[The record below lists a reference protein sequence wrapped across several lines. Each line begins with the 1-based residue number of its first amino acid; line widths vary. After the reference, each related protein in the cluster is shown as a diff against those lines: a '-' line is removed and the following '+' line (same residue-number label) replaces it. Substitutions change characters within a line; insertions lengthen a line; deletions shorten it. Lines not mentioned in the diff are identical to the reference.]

1 VLFQTNMNPVCFV
14 VHKQEKSDPNRH
26 SQFNINIMR
35 SWKTSTASWR
45 LSKSGFSSGLNLSK
59 RCYSLGPT
67 PPSQPDI
74 SLGPP
79 FRLILEIEERSVP
92 LLKSLRLRSRTW
104 PQGPPGPTSPTRK
117 RMHTALALLHHLP
130 PEYLSLYDE
139 IINEACSNHPKFEMG
154 NGFPF
159 LYPRETGLGLRLR
172 SPRDIISICNKF
184 CKALEGNIDGRLST
198 PDFLYLPLSTGL
210 SQVATERLL
219 ANLKDS
225 YPHGIPFGRARGLF
239 LLEHAGHGH
248 KYHPQTIEFK
258 RNN

>member
-1 VLFQTNMNPVCFV
+1 MLFQTNMNPVCFV

-45 LSKSGFSSGLNLSK
+45 LSKSGFSSCLNLSK
-59 RCYSLGPT
+59 RCYSLEPT

-79 FRLILEIEERSVP
+79 FRLILEIDQKSIP
-92 LLKSLRLRSRTW
+92 LLKSLQLRSRSW
-104 PQGPPGPTSPTRK
+104 PEGRPGPVANRVHTSV
-117 RMHTALALLHHLP
+117 ALLHRLP

-159 LYPRETGLGLRLR
+159 LYPRGTGLGLRLR

-225 YPHGIPFGRARGLF
+225 YPYGIPFGRALGLH
-239 LLEHAGHGH
+239 LLKHGQKEPPH
-248 KYHPQTIEFK
+248 TIPFTGS
-258 RNN
+258 N